1 MSNWSVL
8 IAPRKGHGKVDKS
21 LVELLCFL
29 TLPPK
34 LKSFVL
40 YEKVN
45 VFRAQDKSYKTLK
58 EATVRETAM
67 KAHSWMGTETHL
79 RFQMCCQLENMN

>member
-1 MSNWSVL
+1 MSNWSEP

-21 LVELLCFL
+21 LVELLCFP

-45 VFRAQDKSYKTLK
+45 VFRGQDKSYKTLK
-58 EATVRETAM
+58 EATVIKTAV
-67 KAHSWMGTETHL
+67 KAH
-79 RFQMCCQLENMN
+79 

>member
-1 MSNWSVL
+1 MSNWSEP

-21 LVELLCFL
+21 LAELLFPHP
-29 TLPPK
+29 PPK

-45 VFRAQDKSYKTLK
+45 VFRGQDKSYKTLK
-58 EATVRETAM
+58 EETVIKTAM
-67 KAHSWMGTETHL
+67 KAH
-79 RFQMCCQLENMN
+79 